1 MSAPSETFSVRLPE
15 PLRAEL
21 DRFAAERK
29 RSRAF
34 VIKEAVS
41 AYMEE
46 QKAYETAVQEALAEA
61 EKGVF
66 VSGDAVTRWLGTWGT
81 GQVGP
86 APEPDI
92 LADERED

>member
-1 MSAPSETFSVRLPE
+1 MSASSETFSVRLPE

-34 VIKEAVS
+34 VIKEAVT

-46 QKAYETAVQEALAEA
+46 QRAYEAAVEDALAKT

-66 VSGDAVTRWLGTWGT
+66 VSGDAVTAWLGTWGT
-81 GQVGP
+81 GRVGP
-86 APEPDI
+86 VPEPDI